1 MRNNFYLGL
10 LDTDNSRKV
19 KLFEKALSDTN
30 EYIRRSAAEELA
42 ILMARGNE
50 LPFGTEEHVRR
61 EAHGFWAA
69 AFDVTDNKMDKEKVL
84 SFLLGYELNTASFHE
99 ARRYVLKECENHDI
113 FFSETE
119 TAVIEGHHAVSSLRY
134 IDGLNFF
141 RALQTETRNGNRRTL
156 SWPEQIPELLIFYP
170 NLINTLGRAF
180 QNTQSGREG
189 IELFL
194 KWERNLTTA
203 DSALALKDHRYKL
216 LYSAGRIARARA
228 QPDAASIF
236 ERALHLVPN
245 REQSDVCI
253 WNILDVSSNDDVFYA
268 RLEQYIPVWHRD
280 NFYND
285 VMQRYL
291 QRLCAAQNWNKII
304 STFNL
309 LKDTE
314 ANILKAAFSWLIV
327 RAIEEDLL
335 SEADKKLAAS
345 VINSETAD
353 PFVFAR
359 IAYNASGAI
368 STPSLYYR
376 MRSSEALG
384 LPFMKYV
391 NIPIIREKY
400 SQKLEFILGFFE
412 NDAAALANPYIRS
425 IERGMSPAE
434 LHVIGEAYDK
444 LGMHAQAMRMIALYI
459 SDPAYTI
466 KRRDL
471 EIMFPRPFLELTEQN
486 AKEFNIEPSL
496 LFALIRT
503 ESAFQPAV
511 LSRVGATGLMQLM
524 PATAREVAGRIRNA
538 GGPDY
543 TTGTPDMTDPA
554 LNLYFGSFYYDYLM
568 SLFDNDLY
576 ALMAYNGG
584 MGRVRRWSN
593 ANRRLPPDLVMET
606 ANVYETRDY
615 GKRVTGVGAVYRE
628 LYY

>member
-1 MRNNFYLGL
+1 
-10 LDTDNSRKV
+10 
-19 KLFEKALSDTN
+19 
-30 EYIRRSAAEELA
+30 
-42 ILMARGNE
+42 
-50 LPFGTEEHVRR
+50 
-61 EAHGFWAA
+61 
-69 AFDVTDNKMDKEKVL
+69 
-84 SFLLGYELNTASFHE
+84 
-99 ARRYVLKECENHDI
+99 
-113 FFSETE
+113 
-119 TAVIEGHHAVSSLRY
+119 
-134 IDGLNFF
+134 
-141 RALQTETRNGNRRTL
+141 
-156 SWPEQIPELLIFYP
+156 
-170 NLINTLGRAF
+170 
-180 QNTQSGREG
+180 
-189 IELFL
+189 
-194 KWERNLTTA
+194 
-203 DSALALKDHRYKL
+203 
-216 LYSAGRIARARA
+216 
-228 QPDAASIF
+228 
-236 ERALHLVPN
+236 
-245 REQSDVCI
+245 
-253 WNILDVSSNDDVFYA
+253 
-268 RLEQYIPVWHRD
+268 
-280 NFYND
+280 
-285 VMQRYL
+285 
-291 QRLCAAQNWNKII
+291 
-304 STFNL
+304 
-309 LKDTE
+309 
-314 ANILKAAFSWLIV
+314 
-327 RAIEEDLL
+327 
-335 SEADKKLAAS
+335 
-345 VINSETAD
+345 
-353 PFVFAR
+353 
-359 IAYNASGAI
+359 
-368 STPSLYYR
+368 